1 MKDIR
6 AKLREW
12 SLDRRLARNVAS
24 LYGVQFANYLLPLIT
39 IPYLTRVLGPATWG
53 LVAFAQAFGALA
65 AVGIGYGFDL
75 SATREAAK
83 NRDSRTELANL
94 LAGVMGAKLLLA
106 AGVVALAFVIEP
118 WVPLFRRHPVY
129 LWAAVFWAAAQSFSM
144 LWYYQGVERMRLIA
158 VLDIMGRTAATAGI
172 FIIVRHPS
180 DGWKVL
186 GLQGAGM
193 LMSAAIA
200 TAFVYREVPVKL
212 PTWPLVRNSLRM
224 GWSLFVNCG
233 AVSLYGIGNSFL
245 LGLFVSPQAVGFY
258 AGAEK
263 ITHALMRLLVPV
275 HQSLYPRLSHLV
287 HHDRPGANRL
297 ASLSLLLMSSMG
309 AVMSIAAFFG
319 APWAVQIILG
329 KNFAASI
336 PVLRIM
342 APLPFL
348 DAVSTMLGVLWMLPL
363 RLDRQFNKVVLAAG
377 ALNIGLAVALAPRFA
392 QLGMASA
399 VVIVELFVTIT
410 LYVTL
415 HRQGLN
421 PLSARQ
427 DTQGRIGP

>member
-6 AKLREW
+6 AKLREG

-24 LYGVQFANYLLPLIT
+24 LYGVQFTNYLLPLIT

-75 SATREAAK
+75 SATREVAK
-83 NRDSRTELANL
+83 KRDSKTELANL

-106 AGVVALAFVIEP
+106 SGAVALAFLIGH
-118 WVPLFRRHPVY
+118 WVPLFREHPVF
-129 LWAAVFWAAAQSFSM
+129 LWAAVFWAVAQSFSL

-158 VLDIMGRTAATAGI
+158 VLDVMGRIAATAGI
-172 FIIVRHPS
+172 FIIIRHPS

-186 GLQGAGM
+186 GLQGAGV
-193 LMSAAIA
+193 LLSAAVA
-200 TAFVYREVPVKL
+200 TAFVYREVPFRL

-224 GWSLFVNCG
+224 GWSMFVNCG
-233 AVSLYGIGNSFL
+233 AVSLYGVGNSFL

-263 ITHALMRLLVPV
+263 IAHALMGLLGPV
-275 HQSLYPRLSHLV
+275 HQGLYPRLSRLV
-287 HHDRPGANRL
+287 QHDRPAANRL
-297 ASLSLLLMSSMG
+297 AKLSLLVMSSMG
-309 AVMSIAAFFG
+309 AVLSLAAFLG
-319 APWAVQIILG
+319 APWAVQILLG
-329 KNFAASI
+329 KSFAASV

-342 APLPFL
+342 APLPLL
-348 DAVSTMLGVLWMLPL
+348 DAAATTLGILWMLPL
-363 RLDRQFNKVVLAAG
+363 GLDRQFNKVVLAAG
-377 ALNIGLAVALAPRFA
+377 ALNLALAVLLAPRFA
-392 QLGMASA
+392 QLGMAGA
-399 VVIVELFVTIT
+399 VVATEVFVV
-410 LYVTL
+410 LALSVAL

-421 PLSARQ
+421 PLSAARN
-427 DTQGRIGP
+427 GPASRM

>member
-1 MKDIR
+1 MKDIL
-6 AKLREW
+6 AKLREGL
-12 SLDRRLARNVAS
+12 LDRRLARNIAS

-53 LVAFAQAFGALA
+53 LVAFAQAFGGLA

-83 NRDSRTELANL
+83 NRDSPAELANL

-106 AGVVALAFVIEP
+106 AGVVALAFLIEP
-118 WVPLFRRHPVY
+118 WVPLFHRHPIF
-129 LWAAVFWAAAQSFSM
+129 LWAAVFWAVAQAFSM

-158 VLDIMGRTAATAGI
+158 ALDVMGRTAATAGI
-172 FIIVRHPS
+172 FIIVRHPG

-193 LMSAAIA
+193 LLSVVAA
-200 TAFVYREVPVKL
+200 TAFVYREIPLKR
-212 PTWPLVRNSLRM
+212 PTWRLVRNALRM
-224 GWSLFVNCG
+224 GWSMFVNCG
-233 AVSLYGIGNSFL
+233 AVSLYGMGNSFL

-263 ITHALMRLLVPV
+263 ITHALMRLLVPI
-275 HQSLYPRLSHLV
+275 HQSLYPRLSHLA
-287 HHDRPGANRL
+287 HHDRPVANRL
-297 ASLSLLLMSSMG
+297 AGLSLLLMSSMG
-309 AVMSIAAFFG
+309 AVMSLAAFFG

-329 KNFAASI
+329 KNFAASV

-363 RLDRQFNKVVLAAG
+363 RMDRQFNKVVLAAG

-399 VVIVELFVTIT
+399 VVIVEAFVAVT

-415 HRQGLN
+415 HRKGLN

-427 DTQGRIGP
+427 DTPGKIAP